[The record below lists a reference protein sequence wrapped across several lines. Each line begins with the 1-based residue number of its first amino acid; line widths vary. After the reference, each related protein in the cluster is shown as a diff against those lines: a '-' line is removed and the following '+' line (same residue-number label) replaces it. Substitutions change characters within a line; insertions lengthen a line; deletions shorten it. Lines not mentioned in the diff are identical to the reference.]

1 MSLSSA
7 QSKEPGMGPKNEKAP
22 LDGRACKWAQKNR
35 LNGRVLERRFA
46 AFTAIHA
53 AIKAGLFRAE
63 KVFPQRMR
71 NCTQLDHT
79 FAFDLT
85 I

>member
-7 QSKEPGMGPKNEKAP
+7 RSKEPGIGPKNEKAP
-22 LDGRACKWAQKNR
+22 LDGRAYKRVQKTR

-46 AFTAIHA
+46 AFTATHA

-63 KVFPQRMR
+63 KVFRSVCEIAP
-71 NCTQLDHT
+71 N
-79 FAFDLT
+79 LT
-85 I
+85 TRLHSI